1 MVLSGMSN
9 SEQLR
14 ENIQTFEEEK
24 TLNSK
29 EMEKLLKIANNMVEK
44 IALPYTRMSI
54 LYGSLPPG
62 FGYSRFAGIV

>member
-29 EMEKLLKIANNMVEK
+29 EMEKQLKIANNMVEK
-44 IALPYTRMSI
+44 IALPCTRMSI
-54 LYGSLPPG
+54 LCGSLPPG